1 MKPEERAR
9 LSQLLAIESLVTLAG
24 QIAGVFSIVFLVRSA
39 IPVQETSLFYFEAF
53 IVTTVACLL
62 AFRIGMKR
70 PRLWMA
76 GAMASLCCFYLSFIF
91 LSGRALLF
99 IAPIFFAPYIVGFW
113 VPFNVLYMEQT
124 TKENR
129 GFVSCVVFLVFPVIG
144 VFSPLLGAYIATSVA
159 YWVIFF
165 CAALAL
171 FINIFLIMLGSA
183 TKSMPFRPKLTIGKL
198 RKRLSTALFF
208 EGAQEGVFYTATPL
222 LAMQFASGE
231 MALGTLFALFALA
244 GGLASLWVGR
254 VSDRKG
260 ERALYVKAGAALTAP
275 FILVAAFAPS
285 LQVYTVANSV
295 VNVALTL
302 VPIFLFALAMDRM
315 EDDKPSAVLTRE
327 LLLNSGRALGTGV
340 VVVILF
346 ALGGSAFAIS
356 IAYAVAAAMIIGTAV
371 VK

>member
-1 MKPEERAR
+1 MKPAERAR

-24 QIAGVFSIVFLVRSA
+24 QIAGVFSIVFLVRT
-39 IPVQETSLFYFEAF
+39 IPAQEASLFYFEAF
-53 IVTTVACLL
+53 IATTIACLL
-62 AFRIGMKR
+62 AFRIGLKR

-91 LSGRALLF
+91 LGGRALLF
-99 IAPIFFAPYIVGFW
+99 VAPLFFAPYIVGFW

-159 YWVIFF
+159 YWVIFL

-171 FINIFLIMLGSA
+171 MTNIFLILLGNA
-183 TKSMPFRPKLTIGKL
+183 TRSPPLAPKPSTGTLG
-198 RKRLSTALFF
+198 KRLSAALFF
-208 EGAQEGVFYTATPL
+208 EGAQEGVFFTATPL
-222 LAMQFASGE
+222 LAMQFATGE
-231 MALGTLFALFALA
+231 MALGTLFALFALV

-254 VSDRKG
+254 ISDKKG
-260 ERALYVKAGAALTAP
+260 ERARYVRIGALLSAP
-275 FILVAAFAPS
+275 FILLAAFAPS
-285 LQVYTVANSV
+285 LQIYTVANSA

-315 EDDKPSAVLTRE
+315 EKDKPSAVLTRE
-327 LLLNSGRALGTGV
+327 LLLNGGRMLGAGTV
-340 VVVILF
+340 VAVLF
-346 ALGGSAFAIS
+346 TLGGSALAVS
-356 IAYAVAAAMIIGTAV
+356 IAYAIAAV
-371 VK
+371 VILGSAAVK